1 MTDEDSEGI
10 PRRHLLGFIGS
21 TGAAVAVSTWWN
33 WDNIQTVLDNRDEPS
48 RSRQDQNPNEG
59 SDYDDSSGGADE
71 NQGADPNYPG
81 HSDELYDNWEDA
93 IPEGCELP
101 SSYETAVEQKVDEY
115 DELDGDDLTEYV
127 NTGRV
132 QFRRGESEIYM
143 LVDADGDG
151 QYDDKGHS
159 IPDVC

>member
-1 MTDEDSEGI
+1 MIDEESEGV
-10 PRRHLLGFIGS
+10 PRRRLLGFLGG
-21 TGAAVAVSTWWN
+21 TAAAGAVGAVSIKYIV
-33 WDNIQTVLDNRDEPS
+33 DNVLTPDGS
-48 RSRQDQNPNEG
+48 RGD
-59 SDYDDSSGGADE
+59 GG
-71 NQGADPNYPG
+71 DPNTALDYPG
-81 HSDELYDNWEDA
+81 HSDEVYDDWEDA
-93 IPEGCELP
+93 IPEDCELS

-115 DELDGDDLTEYV
+115 DELDGNDLTEYV